1 MLTLRY
7 IFRYGLSARTM
18 RLRAPV
24 KPYLINSGNDKSYND
39 LRSKVELLST
49 SFLFMQDGTRTETEQ
64 DSVQGR
70 HVKSEN
76 KTFLS
81 TTDL

>member
-1 MLTLRY
+1 
-7 IFRYGLSARTM
+7 M

-24 KPYLINSGNDKSYND
+24 KPYLINSGNDKPYND

-49 SFLFMQDGTRTETEQ
+49 SFLFMQDGTRTEGVQ

-70 HVKSEN
+70 HVKSKN